1 MSALAHLVIAGRD
14 TALWLSAVTLA
25 RALAWKK
32 DFAQA
37 IATQK
42 QALALVGDGEEAEA
56 YTQRSLIT
64 QTWECR
70 LDRFPTDADGGPS
83 IRLWHGPVQ
92 SISSVRY
99 VDTLGAT
106 QTLSG
111 ALYTT
116 DLGLEP
122 GFVLPAVDTSW
133 PDTLECANAV
143 TVTFVAGYGDA
154 ASDVPAP
161 DSNAIVFIACF
172 EYSYDSI
179 AVEKPAR
186 SIHPPGLSRVVSK

>member
-1 MSALAHLVIAGRD
+1 MSFVRTIAPSVEPISLAEARTHCRRGNELDALLPLYIQA
-14 TALWLSAVTLA
+14 A
-25 RALAWKK
+25 R
-32 DFAQA
+32 
-37 IATQK
+37 
-42 QALALVGDGEEAEA
+42 EEAEA

-161 DSNAIVFIACF
+161 IRQWMLMMIGAVADNPAALDASGKVTGLPNRFVDRKLDAFILP
-172 EYSYDSI
+172 S
-179 AVEKPAR
+179 
-186 SIHPPGLSRVVSK
+186 L